1 LTQHARGD
9 LDDGAEDRHIAEQ
22 VLDGLEDRLP
32 EAAHETVA
40 RGIGEVER
48 AVADV
53 RVAVPALR
61 GEWALGGRIRGAE
74 ASQQR
79 VVDAPVHVHE
89 ADLVELLVT
98 GEATVGLAGDG
109 PLGTILSVR
118 YSKVERKLL
127 HFDSILGDSIKDYS
141 VRSL

>member
-1 LTQHARGD
+1 
-9 LDDGAEDRHIAEQ
+9 
-22 VLDGLEDRLP
+22 
-32 EAAHETVA
+32 
-40 RGIGEVER
+40 
-48 AVADV
+48 
-53 RVAVPALR
+53 
-61 GEWALGGRIRGAE
+61 
-74 ASQQR
+74 
-79 VVDAPVHVHE
+79 VHE